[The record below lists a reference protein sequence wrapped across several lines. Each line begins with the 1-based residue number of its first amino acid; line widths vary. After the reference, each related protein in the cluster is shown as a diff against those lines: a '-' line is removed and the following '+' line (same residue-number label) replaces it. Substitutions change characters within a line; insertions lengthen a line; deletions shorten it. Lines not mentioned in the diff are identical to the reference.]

1 MQRQA
6 LEPKHNDKEK
16 TMKIVKLM
24 LAAVTAGLLAGC
36 AGLPASTASN
46 APPQVLRVNIF
57 PGGFNWPI
65 WVAQE
70 KGFFAKHGV
79 EVKTINTPNSQSQL
93 TGLINGEFE
102 IGMTAIDN
110 LLAYREGQG
119 AVPIDGSGLIA
130 VMGSD
135 NGFLRMGGRKGITS
149 YAQLKGQELSVD
161 ALTTGYAFV
170 LLEVMERN
178 GMLLDRDYTVVRAG
192 GVLQRFND
200 LVAGKHA
207 ATMLIAPFDV
217 LAKNQGANVL
227 GDASAAMGEYQGLVA
242 GVRETWARNN
252 RAAMVGYIRA
262 WRDALDWMYDPK
274 NKEEAMALFIK
285 NVNGAN
291 LQSAETS
298 YGILLDPKTGFTR
311 DASIS
316 VRGAQTAVQ
325 LREKYGKPA
334 KKLQPVQAYI
344 DTSYHEE
351 ASRRR

>member
-1 MQRQA
+1 M
-6 LEPKHNDKEK
+6 
-16 TMKIVKLM
+16 
-24 LAAVTAGLLAGC
+24 AGC
-36 AGLPASTASN
+36 AGLPVSTASN

-93 TGLINGEFE
+93 TGLIKGEFE

-135 NGFLRMGGRKGITS
+135 NGFLRMGGRKGVTS

-217 LAKNQGANVL
+217 LAKSQGANVL

-262 WRDALDWMYDPK
+262 WRDALDW
-274 NKEEAMALFIK
+274 
-285 NVNGAN
+285 
-291 LQSAETS
+291 
-298 YGILLDPKTGFTR
+298 
-311 DASIS
+311 
-316 VRGAQTAVQ
+316 
-325 LREKYGKPA
+325 
-334 KKLQPVQAYI
+334 
-344 DTSYHEE
+344 
-351 ASRRR
+351 

>member
-1 MQRQA
+1 
-6 LEPKHNDKEK
+6 
-16 TMKIVKLM
+16 MKILKLI
-24 LAAVTAGLLAGC
+24 LSVAAAGLLAGC
-36 AGLPASTASN
+36 AGLPSSPAVSG
-46 APPQVLRVNIF
+46 PPAQLRVNIF

-79 EVKTINTPNSQSQL
+79 QVSTINTPNSREQL
-93 TGLINGEFE
+93 TGLINGQFE
-102 IGMTAIDN
+102 IAMTAVDN

-119 AVPIDGSGLIA
+119 AVPIDGSGLVA

-135 NGFLRMGGRKGITS
+135 NGFLRVGARTGITS
-149 YAQLKGQELSVD
+149 FGQLKGQQLSVD

-178 GMLLDRDYTVVRAG
+178 GLMLDRDYTTVQAG
-192 GVLQRFND
+192 GVLQRYND
-200 LVAGKHA
+200 LIAGKHA

-217 LAKNQGANVL
+217 LAKERNANIL
-227 GDASAAMGEYQGLVA
+227 TDASAALGEYQGLVA
-242 GVRETWARNN
+242 GVRETWAKNN
-252 RAAMVGYIRA
+252 RAALVGYIRA

-274 NKEEAMALFIK
+274 NKGEALAIFMK
-285 NVNGAN
+285 NVNGATQ
-291 LQSAETS
+291 QSAETS
-298 YGILLDPKTGFTR
+298 YGVLLHPQTGFTK

-316 VRGAQTAVQ
+316 VKGVETAVK

-351 ASRRR
+351 ASRRRR

>member
-1 MQRQA
+1 
-6 LEPKHNDKEK
+6 
-16 TMKIVKLM
+16 MKIFKLV
-24 LAAVTAGLLAGC
+24 LSVATAGLLAGC
-36 AGLPASTASN
+36 AGLPMMGSAPS
-46 APPQVLRVNIF
+46 APPQALRVNIF

-79 EVKTINTPNSQSQL
+79 TVSTINTPNSREQL
-93 TGLINGEFE
+93 TGLINGQFE
-102 IGMTAIDN
+102 IAMTAVDN

-119 AVPIDGSGLIA
+119 AVPIDGGGLMA

-135 NGFLRMGGRKGITS
+135 NGFLRVGARTGITS
-149 YAQLKGQELSVD
+149 FNQLKGQQLSVD

-178 GMLLDRDYTVVRAG
+178 GLVLDRDYTTVQAG
-192 GVLQRFND
+192 GVLNRYNE

-217 LAKNQGANVL
+217 LAKERGANIL
-227 GDASAAMGEYQGLVA
+227 TDASAALGEYQGLVA
-242 GVRETWARNN
+242 GVRDTWAKNN
-252 RAAMVGYIRA
+252 RKALVGYIRG

-274 NKEEAMALFIK
+274 NKDEALAIFMK
-285 NVNGAN
+285 NVNGATR
-291 LQSAETS
+291 QSAETS
-298 YGILLDPKTGFTR
+298 YGVLMHPQTGFTK

-316 VRGAQTAVQ
+316 IKGVETAVK

-334 KKLQPVQAYI
+334 KKLQPGQAYF

-351 ASRRR
+351 ASRWRWIVR

>member
-1 MQRQA
+1 
-6 LEPKHNDKEK
+6 
-16 TMKIVKLM
+16 MKFFKMTLW
-24 LAAVTAGLLAGC
+24 LLGLSLVAGC
-36 AGLPASTASN
+36 ANLSAPSAPK
-46 APPQVLRVNIF
+46 APPQALRVNIF

-79 EVKTINTPNSQSQL
+79 QVNTINTPNSREQL
-93 TGLINGEFE
+93 TGLINGQFE
-102 IGMTAIDN
+102 IAMTAVDN

-135 NGFLRMGGRKGITS
+135 NGFLRVGTRAGINS
-149 YAQLKGQELSVD
+149 FAQLKGQPLSVD

-178 GMLLDRDYTVVRAG
+178 GLVLNRDYTTVQAG
-192 GVLQRFND
+192 GVLQRYND

-217 LAKNQGANVL
+217 LAKERGANIL
-227 GDASAAMGEYQGLVA
+227 TDASAALGEYQGLVA
-242 GVRETWARNN
+242 GVRDTWARNN
-252 RAAMVGYIRA
+252 RAALVGYIRA

-274 NKEEAMALFIK
+274 NKDEALGIFMK
-285 NVNGAN
+285 NVNGATR
-291 LQSAETS
+291 QSAETS
-298 YGILLDPKTGFTR
+298 YGVLLHPQTGFTR
-311 DASIS
+311 NASIS
-316 VRGAQTAVQ
+316 VKGVETAVQ
-325 LREKYGKPA
+325 LREKYGKPT
-334 KKLQPVQAYI
+334 KKLQPVQTYI

-351 ASRRR
+351 ASRWRWLGR

>member
-1 MQRQA
+1 
-6 LEPKHNDKEK
+6 
-16 TMKIVKLM
+16 
-24 LAAVTAGLLAGC
+24 
-36 AGLPASTASN
+36 
-46 APPQVLRVNIF
+46 
-57 PGGFNWPI
+57 
-65 WVAQE
+65 
-70 KGFFAKHGV
+70 
-79 EVKTINTPNSQSQL
+79 
-93 TGLINGEFE
+93 
-102 IGMTAIDN
+102 
-110 LLAYREGQG
+110 
-119 AVPIDGSGLIA
+119 
-130 VMGSD
+130 
-135 NGFLRMGGRKGITS
+135 
-149 YAQLKGQELSVD
+149 
-161 ALTTGYAFV
+161 
-170 LLEVMERN
+170 
-178 GMLLDRDYTVVRAG
+178 MLLDRDYTVVRAG

-217 LAKNQGANVL
+217 LAKSQGANVL

-285 NVNGAN
+285 NVNGADR
-291 LQSAETS
+291 QSAETS

>member
-6 LEPKHNDKEK
+6 LEPTLNYKET

-24 LAAVTAGLLAGC
+24 LAAVTAGLMAGC

-135 NGFLRMGGRKGITS
+135 NGFLRMGGRTGITS
-149 YAQLKGQELSVD
+149 YAQLKGQQLSDD
-161 ALTTGYAFV
+161 ALTTGYSFV

-217 LAKNQGANVL
+217 RAKNQGANVL

-242 GVRETWARNN
+242 GVRET
-252 RAAMVGYIRA
+252 
-262 WRDALDWMYDPK
+262 
-274 NKEEAMALFIK
+274 
-285 NVNGAN
+285 
-291 LQSAETS
+291 
-298 YGILLDPKTGFTR
+298 
-311 DASIS
+311 
-316 VRGAQTAVQ
+316 
-325 LREKYGKPA
+325 
-334 KKLQPVQAYI
+334 
-344 DTSYHEE
+344 
-351 ASRRR
+351 

>member
-6 LEPKHNDKEK
+6 LEPTHNSKEI

-24 LAAVTAGLLAGC
+24 LAAVTAGLMAGC

-93 TGLINGEFE
+93 TGLIKGEFE

-217 LAKNQGANVL
+217 LAKSQGANVL

-285 NVNGAN
+285 NVNGADR
-291 LQSAETS
+291 QSAETS

>member
-1 MQRQA
+1 
-6 LEPKHNDKEK
+6 
-16 TMKIVKLM
+16 MKIVKLM
-24 LAAVTAGLLAGC
+24 LAAVTAGLMAGC
-36 AGLPASTASN
+36 AGLPSSTASN

-79 EVKTINTPNSQSQL
+79 EVKTINTPNSQ
-93 TGLINGEFE
+93 FE

-119 AVPIDGSGLIA
+119 AVPVDGGGLIA

-149 YAQLKGQELSVD
+149 YAQLKGQQLSVD

-285 NVNGAN
+285 NVNGADR
-291 LQSAETS
+291 QSAETS